1 MTDLTQQLAA
11 AGWRRDPRTGDW
23 SHATHGKIER
33 DGNRWRVTGHVK
45 PFLTLREAA
54 NWALSRQREV
64 LFA

>member
-1 MTDLTQQLAA
+1 MSGITQQLTA

-23 SHATHGKIER
+23 SHVTHGKIER
-33 DGNRWRVTGHVK
+33 DGNRWRATGRIK

-54 NWALSRQREV
+54 SWMLDRQKEV